1 MNPRPHHKHRPLIFF
16 LALGVLASVDASEI
30 NLAGK
35 QDLVLRSEV
44 REQVLELAETLLSER
59 SDDFAD
65 EVAEMDSPFVFE
77 QIQGAVA
84 EVEDQEVEVEPIINY
99 DDASVLRL
107 VVESF
112 SRRVSGTLV
121 RGETSFLQITG
132 GNLIRPGT
140 SFPVTI
146 PQAPGQSFTVT
157 VTKITENSYTLKL
170 GEAEQAVRLSGTSS
184 ADGGAIFT
192 N

>member
-1 MNPRPHHKHRPLIFF
+1 MSLTPHHRNLLLV
-16 LALGVLASVDASEI
+16 LALGAFAPVDASEI

-59 SDDFAD
+59 SDDFVE

-77 QIQGAVA
+77 QFEEAVA
-84 EVEDQEVEVEPIINY
+84 EAEEQEAEAEPIINY
-99 DDASVLRL
+99 DDASVLGL

-112 SRRVSGTLV
+112 SGRVSGTLV
-121 RGETSFLQITG
+121 RGDTSFLQITG
-132 GNLIRPGT
+132 GTLIRPGT

-170 GEAEQAVRLSGTSS
+170 GDAEQAVRLSGTSS
-184 ADGGAIFT
+184 AEGGAIFT
-192 N
+192 K